1 MRLIRKSKEPKEL
14 LEYRLLPGATF
25 DGLPSMVK
33 SAIRKAL
40 VRDQG
45 GLCCYC
51 MRRIHDDDD
60 KERKQLEQQQ
70 VSQVRIEHWK
80 PQSKHAALQ
89 LAWLNLFAA
98 CNGNEGSSPNDQT
111 CDVRKGDC
119 DMTLDPLLP
128 KHIASL
134 HYCESASNAEHPQH
148 KQKGLEIGSTNPDI
162 QQDLEHVLNLNH
174 ATLRR
179 NRKEAMR
186 AMIDGLIR
194 VTRKTL
200 GAPGQFPNALLR
212 SELSRCTEFDS
223 KGRLP
228 PFAGALAYWLEKRLG
243 GLEKA
248 T

>member
-1 MRLIRKSKEPKEL
+1 MRLVRKSKEPKEL

-25 DGLPSMVK
+25 DGLPSGVK
-33 SAIRKAL
+33 SAVRKAL

-51 MRRIHDDDD
+51 MRRIRDDDD

-111 CDVRKGDC
+111 CDVRKGDRE
-119 DMTLDPLLP
+119 MTLDPLLP

-134 HYCESASNAEHPQH
+134 HYCESASNPEPLPQDR
-148 KQKGLEIGSTNPDI
+148 KSLEIGSTNPDI
-162 QQDLEHVLNLNH
+162 QEDLEHVLNLNH
-174 ATLRR
+174 AMLRR
-179 NRKEAMR
+179 NRKEAIQ
-186 AMIDGLIR
+186 AMVDGLVR
-194 VTRKTL
+194 VTRKMQ
-200 GAPGQFPNALLR
+200 GIPGQFPDALLR
-212 SELSRCTEFDS
+212 SELSRCTEFDNN
-223 KGRLP
+223 GRLP
-228 PFAGALAYWLEKRLG
+228 PFAGALAHWLKKRLG
-243 GLEKA
+243 LDNA
-248 T
+248 I